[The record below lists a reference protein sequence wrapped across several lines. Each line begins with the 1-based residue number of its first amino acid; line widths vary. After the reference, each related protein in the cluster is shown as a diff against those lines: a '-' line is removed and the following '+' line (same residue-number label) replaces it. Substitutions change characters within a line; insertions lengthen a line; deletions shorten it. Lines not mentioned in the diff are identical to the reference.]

1 MILWKDK
8 NLWEDWS
15 KKKKENIQINDII
28 YEKSN
33 ITIVK
38 TGLKD
43 NKIKIDKYL
52 EILSFH
58 VAVFAIKDNW
68 EKMSKRMLSTTLC
81 QQIWSLSRNKFLPK
95 LKKKIDIL
103 NSL

>member
-1 MILWKDK
+1 MKLRVDSLKRQKSLGRLIK
-8 NLWEDWS
+8 E
-15 KKKKENIQINDII
+15 KKENIQINDII

-58 VAVFAIKDNW
+58 GTVFAIKDY
-68 EKMSKRMLSTTLC
+68 
-81 QQIWSLSRNKFLPK
+81 
-95 LKKKIDIL
+95 
-103 NSL
+103 

>member
-52 EILSFH
+52 SLYSYGIQFLC
-58 VAVFAIKDNW
+58 IKV
-68 EKMSKRMLSTTLC
+68 C
-81 QQIWSLSRNKFLPK
+81 
-95 LKKKIDIL
+95 
-103 NSL
+103 

>member
-1 MILWKDK
+1 MKLRVDSLKRQKSLGRLIK
-8 NLWEDWS
+8 E
-15 KKKKENIQINDII
+15 KKENIQINDII

-38 TGLKD
+38 IGLKD

-58 VAVFAIKDNW
+58 VAVFAIKDYW
-68 EKMSKRMLSTTLC
+68 EKM
-81 QQIWSLSRNKFLPK
+81 
-95 LKKKIDIL
+95 
-103 NSL
+103 

>member
-1 MILWKDK
+1 MKLRVDSLKRQKSLGRLIK
-8 NLWEDWS
+8 E
-15 KKKKENIQINDII
+15 KKENIQINDII

-58 VAVFAIKDNW
+58 GTVFAIKD
-68 EKMSKRMLSTTLC
+68 
-81 QQIWSLSRNKFLPK
+81 F
-95 LKKKIDIL
+95 
-103 NSL
+103 

>member
-1 MILWKDK
+1 MEINEIELKKWKVKTNETKSWFFEKTKISVKTDQR
-8 NLWEDWS
+8 
-15 KKKKENIQINDII
+15 KKENIQINDII

-58 VAVFAIKDNW
+58 GTVFAIKDYW
-68 EKMSKRMLSTTLC
+68 EKM
-81 QQIWSLSRNKFLPK
+81 
-95 LKKKIDIL
+95 
-103 NSL
+103 